1 MLENTASQRSAFL
14 AEIISPLVF
23 SQENLYN
30 SLGAFCFLLFDRIPG
45 SCSLLM
51 TVLYGQAIHS
61 LKHEIHTKET
71 TLIELEQEVS
81 TLHVQLDSKVQEVD
95 MLTERLRRASDEV
108 SSLRQALDAKE
119 QELSSLRVHLDIGHG
134 QVEAGQHTLDRRR
147 VTRGKPA
154 AGGIGPAYP

>member
-1 MLENTASQRSAFL
+1 MFQTDMLENTASQRSAFL

-51 TVLYGQAIHS
+51 TVLYGQVIHS

-71 TLIELEQEVS
+71 TLIELKQEVS
-81 TLHVQLDSKVQEVD
+81 TLHVQLDS
-95 MLTERLRRASDEV
+95 
-108 SSLRQALDAKE
+108 
-119 QELSSLRVHLDIGHG
+119 
-134 QVEAGQHTLDRRR
+134 
-147 VTRGKPA
+147 TRWTRDPWTANEYLLVNG
-154 AGGIGPAYP
+154 